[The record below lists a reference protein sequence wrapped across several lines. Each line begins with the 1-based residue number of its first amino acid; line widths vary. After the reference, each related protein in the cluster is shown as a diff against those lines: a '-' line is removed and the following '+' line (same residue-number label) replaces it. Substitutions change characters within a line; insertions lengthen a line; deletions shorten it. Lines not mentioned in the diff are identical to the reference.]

1 MKMLKYKNHR
11 DLGIRLFS
19 AIMIIAFTS
28 CSNEDSST
36 EGTVRQGG
44 LRVSIP
50 AVMLADD
57 TRAVTIS
64 ADAATTSFS
73 TSDRVYVYNEATRSL
88 DVSYLTPD
96 QNGTSVTLEG
106 ELTNTTY
113 QAGDRLYLFYNM
125 NAVDA
130 TTATNSSFNY
140 SSQTGTSA
148 SAGTMDFAVA
158 TVSVKAIVNGELE
171 TTATAFFT
179 NVQSIFRLSFS
190 FADWNGTAIATS
202 PTIVSLTI
210 GSSRSSMATEYSP
223 LKAEGSKYTAGAITL
238 SNPDMTGDIYFTA
251 PFDEN
256 QTDQYDD
263 LIFTATDN
271 NGIVYTGKKDAPLS
285 GFMNGQYYYS
295 SAPITLAKTTRA
307 ISVGIIEYFG
317 NRTTNYY
324 VHYWG
329 NGFDGDA
336 LLTAS
341 TPQPTESKSVG
352 NEYWDNAPQTFYMLN
367 PVEVP
372 SNITGFKVKYDD
384 GSNQTWFGDDADA
397 STVSKAY
404 IFNYSGDRAYY
415 E

>member
-1 MKMLKYKNHR
+1 MKILKYKNHR

-113 QAGDRLYLFYNM
+113 QTGDRLYLFYNM

-130 TTATNSSFNY
+130 TNATNSSFNY

-223 LKAEGSKYTAGAITL
+223 LKAEGSKYTAGSITL

-271 NGIVYTGKKDAPLS
+271 NGIVYTGKKEAPLS

-295 SAPITLAKTTRA
+295 SAPITLAKTTRT
-307 ISVGIIEYFG
+307 ITVGIVSYCFDEY
-317 NRTTNYY
+317 NWTTYSDY
-324 VHYWG
+324 KVHYWG
-329 NGFDGDA
+329 GADGAQDVA
-336 LLTAS
+336 VTSLNTTETKDVGYWS
-341 TPQPTESKSVG
+341 QPQS
-352 NEYWDNAPQTFYMLN
+352 FYMSSA
-367 PVEVP
+367 EVP
-372 SNITGFKVKYDD
+372 ADITYFKVYYQPQ
-384 GSNQTWFGDDADA
+384 NRWFGSDADA
-397 STVSKAY
+397 SQYSKAY
-404 IFNYSGDRAYY
+404 IFNYSTDNAYY

>member
-130 TTATNSSFNY
+130 TNATNSSFNY

-190 FADWNGTAIATS
+190 FLDWQGTQIAA
-202 PTIVSLTI
+202 PTITSI
-210 GSSRSSMATEYSP
+210 AISSP
-223 LKAEGSKYTAGAITL
+223 LSSIAQSFAPLQTAGNQYTYGNIVLVNPSMDGDVYFAI
-238 SNPDMTGDIYFTA
+238 

-256 QTDQYDD
+256 KTNEYDV
-263 LIFTATDN
+263 LEFTATAS
-271 NGIVYTGKKDAPLS
+271 NGLVYKGEKKAPLL
-285 GFMNGQYYYS
+285 GFLNGGYYYS
-295 SAPITLAKTTRA
+295 STPIL
-307 ISVGIIEYFG
+307 ISQETKNITVGIISYLVDENSNGYQLHFWG
-317 NRTTNYY
+317 G
-324 VHYWG
+324 G
-329 NGFDGDA
+329 NGEGDA
-336 LLTAS
+336 NCIYTGN
-341 TPQPTESKSVG
+341 TESKNVG
-352 NEYWDNAPQTFYMLN
+352 YWGTEQTFYLYTA
-367 PVEVP
+367 EVP
-372 SNITGFKVKYDD
+372 KDITGFKVHIGDR
-384 GSNQTWFGDDADA
+384 WFGTDGIQ
-397 STVSKAY
+397 TNTKAY
-404 IFNYSGDRAYY
+404 IFNYSGDKAIY